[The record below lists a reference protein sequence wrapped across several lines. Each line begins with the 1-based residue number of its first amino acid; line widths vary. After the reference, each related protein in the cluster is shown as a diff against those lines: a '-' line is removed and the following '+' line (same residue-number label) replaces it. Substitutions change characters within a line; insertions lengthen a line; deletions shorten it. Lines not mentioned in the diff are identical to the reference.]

1 MSLEKNDKLV
11 WVDINELKPH
21 PENANKHPQ
30 SQIEQL
36 AKIINYQGF
45 RSPIIVSNR
54 SGFITVGHGRLEAA
68 KLNGLTR
75 VPVSYQDYDDELQE
89 IAHMHSDNSIA
100 LQAEID
106 MTKVTETLREINFD
120 LDVDFLGFK
129 DFKFTDEKHESVEK
143 TKNTNKEVDLDD
155 LTKDLNTVCPKC
167 GFEFESEES

>member
-75 VPVSYQDYDDELQE
+75 VPVSYQDYDDESQE
-89 IAHMHSDNSIA
+89 LAHMHADNSIA

-106 MTKVTETLREINFD
+106 MTKVNESVKKINFN

-129 DFKFTDEKHESVEK
+129 DFKFSDDVAEL
-143 TKNTNKEVDLDD
+143 KNTNKEVDVDD